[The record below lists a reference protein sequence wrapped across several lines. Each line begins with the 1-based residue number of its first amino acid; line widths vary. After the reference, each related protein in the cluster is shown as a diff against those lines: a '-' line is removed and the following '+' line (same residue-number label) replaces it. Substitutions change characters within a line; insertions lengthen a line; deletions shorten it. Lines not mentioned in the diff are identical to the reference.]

1 MSKRHMFGAMP
12 QWLSVPENDFP
23 IVITEEVSEIP
34 LILCVISSLAF
45 KKNGAIVQE

>member
-12 QWLSVPENDFP
+12 RWLSVPQDDFP

-45 KKNGAIVQE
+45 KNGAIVQE